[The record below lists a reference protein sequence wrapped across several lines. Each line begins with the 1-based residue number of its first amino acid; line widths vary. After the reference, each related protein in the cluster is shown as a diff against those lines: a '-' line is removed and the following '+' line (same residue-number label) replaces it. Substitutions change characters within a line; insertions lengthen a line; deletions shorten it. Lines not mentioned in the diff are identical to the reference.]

1 MHYAKV
7 ENNNTANNEKLLA
20 NLKIK
25 IAKFAKT
32 AKKVM
37 ANFLYDKNGTA
48 KTVLLIRK
56 MTAIL

>member
-1 MHYAKV
+1 M
-7 ENNNTANNEKLLA
+7 A

-25 IAKFAKT
+25 IAKFAKI

-48 KTVLLIRK
+48 KTVLLIWK